1 MKKFIYQSTFVTI
14 FKVLS
19 GLSTFFLYILFS
31 RYLGPE
37 ILGRYELALTLIML
51 VSTLL
56 SLGLVQYVCVNL
68 SRVGVSEI
76 GGLITR
82 VNSFYLL
89 YSTIMLAIV
98 GVVVYFDF
106 IKINLNKYEWT
117 FIFGAAFLF
126 YYRNLFLGILHLT
139 FFPVRYSL
147 VEASYPVFVF
157 VFMMVYLFGARD
169 YSLSSML
176 FVNFLS
182 LLIVALCYAFERPLN
197 SYLFK
202 KKDYYDF
209 KKIIEE
215 SSPWFFISVLSWLM
229 YSVDKWILQLFW
241 GAYKVGI
248 YSQIFKLSSCYNLML
263 VSLVSIMLTPYIYLS
278 LRKDEAITTWNKI
291 KKQVMGLAVITFVVL
306 LLDYAIGERV
316 YRLMVG
322 EKYLEGFK
330 YNYLIITNFMLTA
343 IIGYFSYIFIFFNS
357 TKHIQVPLLIGFF
370 LNTTIGIYS
379 TPIIG
384 IYGVIISTTIS
395 QIIMLVYVII
405 KAKKMLFSQ
414 ATS

>member
-1 MKKFIYQSTFVTI
+1 
-14 FKVLS
+14 
-19 GLSTFFLYILFS
+19 
-31 RYLGPE
+31 
-37 ILGRYELALTLIML
+37 
-51 VSTLL
+51 
-56 SLGLVQYVCVNL
+56 
-68 SRVGVSEI
+68 
-76 GGLITR
+76 
-82 VNSFYLL
+82 
-89 YSTIMLAIV
+89 
-98 GVVVYFDF
+98 
-106 IKINLNKYEWT
+106 
-117 FIFGAAFLF
+117 
-126 YYRNLFLGILHLT
+126 
-139 FFPVRYSL
+139 
-147 VEASYPVFVF
+147 
-157 VFMMVYLFGARD
+157 
-169 YSLSSML
+169 
-176 FVNFLS
+176 
-182 LLIVALCYAFERPLN
+182 VALCYAFERPLN